1 MTNSSKR
8 AVRAEFE
15 VVMVPL
21 VIAGLAMKFQAS
33 WSPQGVRRKTPLT
46 DSPLR
51 HGSAMPLLLVD
62 DDTLPVRPSKAPP
75 PSMPPLRE
83 LFAPTRAAAANL
95 FQVTP
100 AWIDAG
106 LGSIAF
112 VLLNAAAIAVTQAAG
127 LEAEGAVYRLL
138 GLVAFVA
145 LQAAIGLP
153 LQEWARLRVDPARVD
168 SSPFFQITYLGGPGA
183 GVTFAFGFGI
193 AIALAA
199 QLLGIDWVPA
209 PRPWPE
215 PPQAVELLLIAPLAD
230 EAFFRAFLISAIERA
245 GGSATM
251 ALLAS
256 AVAYAAY
263 QVPVQELLLLSEQAS
278 LPLLLFQLL
287 GLFLGVLYQRSG
299 GSLPLVLVSHATF
312 NALVTALRAAQVG
325 STLPF

>member
-1 MTNSSKR
+1 MQPIIG
-8 AVRAEFE
+8 A
-15 VVMVPL
+15 L
-21 VIAGLAMKFQAS
+21 VIGVQAS
-33 WSPQGVRRKTPLT
+33 WSPIGVLHSAPQGVRRRTPLT

-51 HGSAMPLLLVD
+51 HGSALLPLLLID
-62 DDTLPVRPSKAPP
+62 DDDLPVRPPKAPP

-100 AWIDAG
+100 AWVDAG

-153 LQEWARLRVDPARVD
+153 PQEWARLRADPARVD

-215 PPQAVELLLIAPLAD
+215 LPQAVELLLIAPLAD
-230 EAFFRAFLISAIERA
+230 EAFFRAFLIRAIERA

-263 QVPVQELLLLSEQAS
+263 QVPVRELLLLSEQAS
-278 LPLLLFQLL
+278 LALLLFQLL

-299 GSLPLVLVSHATF
+299 GSLPLVFVSHATF